1 MRKTVIIRVRE
12 DVAKH
17 KYKHVFWTVRNG
29 VIVCV
34 GIHYTPPPEVSQCL
48 ALKFLLHLTLEL
60 I

>member
-1 MRKTVIIRVRE
+1 MRE

-17 KYKHVFWTVRNG
+17 RYKHVFWIVRNG

-34 GIHYTPPPEVSQCL
+34 GIHCIAPPEVSQCL